1 MMSEPDDATAANS
14 QQTSSFETALADL
27 GDLVVKLESGSLGL
41 SESIAAYERGVS
53 LLRRLHEEL
62 AVVEKRVSVLVRID
76 EDGRPIL
83 TPHDATAGAESAPP
97 ASRATGRRTRS
108 RTLPGMDDA
117 PDAV

>member
-1 MMSEPDDATAANS
+1 MMSEPDEDMAANS
-14 QQTSSFETALADL
+14 RQTSSFETALADL

-41 SESIAAYERGVS
+41 SDSIAAYERGVA

-83 TPHDATAGAESAPP
+83 TPHDAAAPDTAPP
-97 ASRATGRRTRS
+97 AGRGAGRKTRS
-108 RTLPGMDDA
+108 RTLPGIDDA

>member
-1 MMSEPDDATAANS
+1 MMSERDEGLAANS
-14 QQTSSFETALADL
+14 RQTSSFETALADL

-83 TPHDATAGAESAPP
+83 TPHDAAAPDTAPGAG
-97 ASRATGRRTRS
+97 RGTGRKARS

-117 PDAV
+117 PESV